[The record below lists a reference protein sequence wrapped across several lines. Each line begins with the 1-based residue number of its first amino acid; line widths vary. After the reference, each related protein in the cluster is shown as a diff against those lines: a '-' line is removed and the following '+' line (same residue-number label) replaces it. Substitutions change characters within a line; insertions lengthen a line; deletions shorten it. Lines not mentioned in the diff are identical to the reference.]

1 MHHIVYCWCGQGPDR
16 GKHYLGGSNLDTY
29 TMIYVLSEAILY
41 GDYRPGDTAV
51 IDLDASGNQFVI
63 NLSDRRHRVS
73 DSAPML

>member
-1 MHHIVYCWCGQGPDR
+1 MHHWCGQGPDR
-16 GKHYLGGSNLDTY
+16 GKRYMGGSNLDTY

-41 GDYRPGDTAV
+41 ADYQPGDTAV

-63 NLSDRRHRVS
+63 NLSDRSHHVS